1 MATRSSGSLRTY
13 LLVRL
18 VLVIP
23 MVLILLTFVF
33 VLMRVAPGDPIQAA
47 LGAKLSP
54 EQLAARRHAAGFDKP
69 MIEQYW
75 HYLTQ
80 VFTGHFGTTI
90 TDHREVIDI
99 VKTNGAAT
107 LELTFC
113 ALVVAIVVGIGIGLV
128 TGRMRDTAV
137 DVFGRL
143 FGIVIY
149 AAPVFLTGLLA
160 QLVFGKYLGWLPT
173 SGMNSPT
180 TAAFLT
186 PHSNMSILD
195 SIINGNGEA
204 LLDSVRHMVLPAI
217 TLGLLI
223 SGIFIRLVR
232 VNVIQTLRNDYIEAA
247 RARGVHEPRVVFR
260 HAFRNALVPVITVM
274 GLQAALLLSGSVLT
288 EETFN
293 WPGIGHA
300 LIDYLNNRDYT
311 AVQGIITVFAL
322 AVVVVSLVIDFV
334 NVWVDPRVK
343 YS

>member
-1 MATRSSGSLRTY
+1 
-13 LLVRL
+13 
-18 VLVIP
+18 
-23 MVLILLTFVF
+23 
-33 VLMRVAPGDPIQAA
+33 AA
-47 LGAKLSP
+47 LIVAVIVG
-54 EQLAARRHAAGFDKP
+54 LA
-69 MIEQYW
+69 
-75 HYLTQ
+75 
-80 VFTGHFGTTI
+80 V
-90 TDHREVIDI
+90 
-99 VKTNGAAT
+99 
-107 LELTFC
+107 
-113 ALVVAIVVGIGIGLV
+113 GLV
-128 TGRMRDTAV
+128 AGRLRDSWF

-143 FGIVIY
+143 FGIVVY

-160 QLVFGKYLGWLPT
+160 QLVFGKYLGWLPS
-173 SGMNSPT
+173 SGQASPET
-180 TAAFLT
+180 QAFLT
-186 PHSNMSILD
+186 THSNMLVLD
-195 SIINGNGEA
+195 SIIDGDPSA
-204 LLDSVRHMVLPAI
+204 LLDTLRHLLLPAV

-223 SGIFIRLVR
+223 AGIFIRLVR

-311 AVQGIITVFAL
+311 AVQGIITIFAL

-334 NVWVDPRVK
+334 NVWVDPRVR